1 MDEQKKFS
9 RVLRAKRCE
18 NKQTQEMAAEL
29 IELSVRQFQELEA
42 GRALPGFKTICNLA
56 KEYGIDFSQFAEDD
70 EEKII

>member
-1 MDEQKKFS
+1 MDERKKFS

-29 IELSVRQFQELEA
+29 LKISARHFQELEN

-56 KEYGIDFSQFAEDD
+56 KEYGIDFSQFAEDE